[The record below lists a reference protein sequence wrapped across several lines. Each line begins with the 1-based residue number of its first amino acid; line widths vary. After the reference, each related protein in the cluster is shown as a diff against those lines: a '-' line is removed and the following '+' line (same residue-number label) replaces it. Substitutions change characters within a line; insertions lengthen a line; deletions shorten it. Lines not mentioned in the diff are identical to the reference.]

1 MHPFSY
7 IVWVRFF
14 CHRHFYKVPFFSTV
28 LLRFFGNSHFY
39 KGAFFILRC
48 LVQISLA
55 TVIFIRCHFFQL
67 FGSVFWQQSF
77 YKLHFLILHCGSI
90 FFRHSHFYR
99 VPFFCFQLSG
109 SDFFGHCHFY
119 KAHFFPTLFG
129 SDFLGHSHF
138 CKVPF
143 FATVWLRFF
152 GNSHFI
158 NCVFLSC
165 TGSIF
170 FRHSHF
176 YRVPFFIFN
185 CLAPIFLA
193 TVIFI

>member
-14 CHRHFYKVPFFSTV
+14 CHKEHFLSYAVWF
-28 LLRFFGNSHFY
+28 RFLWPQSFL
-39 KGAFFILRC
+39 KGAIFFNC
-48 LVQISLA
+48 LA
-55 TVIFIRCHFFQL
+55 PF
-67 FGSVFWQQSF
+67 FWQQSF
-77 YKLHFLILHCGSI
+77 YKLHFLVLHCGSI
-90 FFRHSHFYR
+90 FFRHSHVYR
-99 VPFFCFQLSG
+99 VPFFVFNWLVPI
-109 SDFFGHCHFY
+109 FLVTVTFIRRI
-119 KAHFFPTLFG
+119 FFPTLFG
-129 SDFLGHSHF
+129 LDFLGHCHF

-158 NCVFLSC
+158 NCIFLSC
-165 TGSIF
+165 TVAQFF